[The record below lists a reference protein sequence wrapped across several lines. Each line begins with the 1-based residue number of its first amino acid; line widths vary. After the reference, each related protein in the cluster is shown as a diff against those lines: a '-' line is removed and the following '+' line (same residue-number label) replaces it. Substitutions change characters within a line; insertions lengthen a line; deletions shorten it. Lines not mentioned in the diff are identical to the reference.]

1 MKRKRETVKWT
12 SACRVFR
19 TRMVCVMGMEEC
31 AENRESTMNGR
42 IGNGKWQRKRET
54 VKWTSTCRV
63 FRTRMVCVMGMEARG
78 FECAENRESTMND
91 RIGNENGATYPLL
104 S

>member
-1 MKRKRETVKWT
+1 
-12 SACRVFR
+12 
-19 TRMVCVMGMEEC
+19 MVCVMGMEEC

-63 FRTRMVCVMGMEARG
+63 FRTRMVCVMGME
-78 FECAENRESTMND
+78 ECAENRESTMKWSTC
-91 RIGNENGATYPLL
+91 RVFRTRMVCVMGMEARGFE
-104 S
+104 